1 MRDLL
6 DVFKEMISK
15 MLPRQP
21 IYAEVVSYDSVTNTI
36 TVKPTTDSD
45 NIEGV
50 SLDAQGDETK
60 GFFAIPKVGSDVLIG
75 FIDNEP
81 YLKMY
86 SEVDSVLLKADTFGG
101 LVKIENLLY
110 QHNNN
115 LVQIKTAIG
124 TICGHMDLKFV
135 ALGQVGDVTSTFSTT
150 WGSTVVDME
159 RDDLENTNVKHG

>member
-60 GFFAIPKVGSDVLIG
+60 GFFA
-75 FIDNEP
+75 
-81 YLKMY
+81 
-86 SEVDSVLLKADTFGG
+86 
-101 LVKIENLLY
+101 NLL
-110 QHNNN
+110 
-115 LVQIKTAIG
+115 LRFLRK
-124 TICGHMDLKFV
+124 
-135 ALGQVGDVTSTFSTT
+135 
-150 WGSTVVDME
+150 
-159 RDDLENTNVKHG
+159 